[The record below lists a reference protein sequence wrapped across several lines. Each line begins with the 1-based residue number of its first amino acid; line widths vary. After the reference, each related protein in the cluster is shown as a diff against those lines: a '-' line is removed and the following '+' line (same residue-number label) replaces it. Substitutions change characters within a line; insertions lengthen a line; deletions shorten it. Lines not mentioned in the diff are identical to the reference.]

1 MKKPTLTAGSAETAS
16 FDRLRMSAHG
26 EPVEPCV
33 LCGRTLRFF
42 AGSKS
47 VALQLVA
54 AASTLGVAASSDL
67 QLASPKLAPHVRPSE
82 GGLIEAVRNRDVES
96 VRALLDERAD
106 VNAPQG
112 DGATALHWAAHVDD
126 LVIADLL
133 LRAGARPGAANDDGA
148 TPLHLAC
155 TNRSAPMVERLLAA
169 GANASAKLLN
179 GETAL
184 MTCARTGDAGAVK
197 ALLVHG
203 ADVNAKESAHD
214 QTALMWA
221 AAESHPDVVQL
232 LIETGADIRARSR
245 TYPQTVVGVQTQRAG
260 REELNYTVLR
270 GGSTPLLFAARVGD
284 KASARVLL
292 AAGADANEALPDGTS
307 ALVLAAHSGHGDVAA
322 LLLDKGA
329 DPNACAT
336 GYTALHAAVLR
347 SDVTLVNALLAH
359 GADPDMRMARGTP
372 LRRDTTDFNLPAT
385 LIGSTPY
392 LLAAR
397 FLEPE
402 IARALAAAGADQ
414 ALTLPSGATPLMIA
428 AGMGVS
434 RNESRRG
441 IAVIDFGK
449 VEPESRVLETV
460 RAVVGLGADVNAANQ
475 AGDTAMHTAAAQGYD
490 TVVQFLADHGAQ
502 LNARN
507 TRGLTPLGTLLSR
520 GGRGRGRGGAVD
532 ANGADL
538 TGVDAPVEGPYQSTA
553 ALLRKLGAIE

>member
-1 MKKPTLTAGSAETAS
+1 MALSL
-16 FDRLRMSAHG
+16 RLGA
-26 EPVEPCV
+26 P
-33 LCGRTLRFF
+33 
-42 AGSKS
+42 
-47 VALQLVA
+47 LVMA
-54 AASTLGVAASSDL
+54 ACTLGLAAPD
-67 QLASPKLAPHVRPSE
+67 QA
-82 GGLIEAVRNRDVES
+82 LIQAVRNKDVQS
-96 VRALLDERAD
+96 VRALLKERAD
-106 VNAPQG
+106 VNAPEG
-112 DGATALHWAAHVDD
+112 DGATALHWAAQVDD

-133 LRAGARPGAANDDGA
+133 IRAGARLSEANDVGA

-169 GANASAKLLN
+169 HANANARLLN
-179 GETAL
+179 GETVL
-184 MTCARTGDAGAVK
+184 MTCARAGEPKAVK
-197 ALLVHG
+197 ALLMHG
-203 ADVNAKESAHD
+203 ADVNAKETAHD

-221 AAESHPDVVQL
+221 AAQSHPDVVQL
-232 LIETGADIRARSR
+232 LVETGADIRARSR

-284 KASARVLL
+284 ARSARVLL
-292 AAGADANEALPDGTS
+292 AAGADANDSLPDGTS
-307 ALVLAAHSGHGDVAA
+307 ALVLAAHSGHGGVAA

-329 DPNACAT
+329 DPNAVGT

-347 SDVTLVNALLAH
+347 SDVTLVKALLGH
-359 GADPDMRMARGTP
+359 GADPDMRIIRGTP

-402 IARALAAAGADQ
+402 IVRTLADAGADQ
-414 ALTLPSGATPLMIA
+414 TLTLPNGATAVMIA
-428 AGMGVS
+428 AGMGA
-434 RNESRRG
+434 RPDESRRG

-460 RAVVGLGADVNAANQ
+460 RAVVAAGADVNAANQ
-475 AGDTAMHTAAAQGYD
+475 AGDTALHTAADQRHD
-490 TVVQFLADHGAQ
+490 TVIQFLADHGAAI
-502 LNARN
+502 NVKN
-507 TRGLTPLGTLLSR
+507 KRGLTPLGTLLSR
-520 GGRGRGRGGAVD
+520 GGRGRGPGVTAD

-538 TGVDAPVEGPYQSTA
+538 TGVDAPAESPHQRTT

>member
-1 MKKPTLTAGSAETAS
+1 VKKPTHAL
-16 FDRLRMSAHG
+16 RLD
-26 EPVEPCV
+26 VV
-33 LCGRTLRFF
+33 LM
-42 AGSKS
+42 
-47 VALQLVA
+47 
-54 AASTLGVAASSDL
+54 AASTLGLAASSD
-67 QLASPKLAPHVRPSE
+67 QRLASPKLVPHVRASE
-82 GGLIEAVRNRDVES
+82 SGLIEAVRNKDLQS
-96 VRALLDERAD
+96 VRALLEQRAD

-133 LRAGARPGAANDDGA
+133 IRAGARPSAANDVAA

-169 GANASAKLLN
+169 GANANATLLN
-179 GETAL
+179 GETVL
-184 MTCARTGDAGAVK
+184 MTCARTGDARAVK

-203 ADVNAKESAHD
+203 ALVHAKESAHD

-221 AAESHPDVVQL
+221 AAQSHPDVVRL
-232 LIETGADIRARSR
+232 LVEAGADIRARSR

-284 KASARVLL
+284 EASARVLL
-292 AAGADANEALPDGTS
+292 AAGADANDSLPDGTS
-307 ALVLAAHSGHGDVAA
+307 ALVLAAHSGHGGVAE
-322 LLLDKGA
+322 LLLDTGA
-329 DPNACAT
+329 DPNAVGT

-359 GADPDMRMARGTP
+359 GVDPDMRIARGTP

-385 LIGSTPY
+385 LVGSTPY

-402 IARALAAAGADQ
+402 IVRALAAGGADQ
-414 ALTLPSGATPLMIA
+414 ALTLKNGVTPLMIA
-428 AGMGVS
+428 AGMGINS
-434 RNESRRG
+434 NASRRG
-441 IAVIDFGK
+441 IDVIDFGK

-460 RAVVGLGADVNAANQ
+460 RAVVVVGADVNAANQ
-475 AGDTAMHTAAAQGYD
+475 AGDTTLHTAAALGYD
-490 TVVQFLADHGAQ
+490 IVVQFLADRGAQ
-502 LNARN
+502 INARN
-507 TRGLTPLGTLLSR
+507 ARGLTPLGALLSR

-538 TGVDAPVEGPYQSTA
+538 TGVDAPVESPHQSTA